1 MANTAPQDVLDF
13 FASAR
18 PFDRYTDAQGYNW
31 MRDLQGGGGMG
42 DSSDG
47 GTMTAEGF
55 RRSLN
60 PGENVGQGETTNLYY
75 KPDGNYSH
83 AYFDEKGWLNPITGI
98 LAVATLGM
106 GAQYL
111 AAAGAAGGGAGA
123 ATGTA
128 AAEAAGMG
136 GSGAFLGEGALS
148 GIGAWDGALAGAGAA
163 GTGTATMGAGMADLG
178 GSGAGFVGEGAAS
191 GIPAWDA
198 AAGSGVAGAAGST
211 APSWLQ
217 RLGSGAQSLM
227 GGSGGAGGAMNW
239 SSLIGPALSAASGAY
254 GANQA
259 GKAADSQLQ
268 AAREAQALQEPWRQG
283 GMKGLNRLLE
293 ELGIGGD
300 PNYANY
306 GRSFRDFSAADFQ
319 KDPGYAFRPSEG
331 EQGLSRAAAASGR
344 LGSGRYL
351 KDAMKFN
358 SGLAS
363 QEYGNAFNRYQAER
377 SARLNPLQSLSGV
390 GQSAANTIGEY
401 GTQGA
406 NAQAAG
412 RVGAAN
418 AITNGLGQGYSM
430 YQNNQLMNSL
440 YPQR

>member
-47 GTMTAEGF
+47 GTMTVEGF

-75 KPDGNYSH
+75 KPTGDYSH

-111 AAAGAAGGGAGA
+111 AAAGAAGGAGAGGA
-123 ATGTA
+123 LGT
-128 AAEAAGMG
+128 AEAAG
-136 GSGAFLGEGALS
+136 
-148 GIGAWDGALAGAGAA
+148 AA
-163 GTGTATMGAGMADLG
+163 GMT
-178 GSGAGFVGEGAAS
+178 GAGFGDAGLMYAGADA
-191 GIPAWDA
+191 A
-198 AAGSGVAGAAGST
+198 AAGSLGGGASIGGGAALGGTAAMGAGAGGGATTFGVVDEAAGALSAAGGGASS

-217 RLGSGAQSLM
+217 SVMGSGA
-227 GGSGGAGGAMNW
+227 GGAGGAMNW

-283 GMKGLNRLLE
+283 GMRGLNRLLE

-306 GRSFRDFSAADFQ
+306 GRSARDFGMADFNA
-319 KDPGYAFRPSEG
+319 DPGYQFRMDQGQQALERSAAARSG
-331 EQGLSRAAAASGR
+331 LLSGRAAKDTLKFAQGLG
-344 LGSGRYL
+344 
-351 KDAMKFN
+351 
-358 SGLAS
+358 S

>member
-1 MANTAPQDVLDF
+1 MALTVPQEVLDY
-13 FASAR
+13 FAQAGM
-18 PFDRYTDAQGYNW
+18 FDRYTDPQGYQW
-31 MRDLQGGGGMG
+31 MRDLQGGGGTG
-42 DSSDG
+42 DSG
-47 GTMTAEGF
+47 TAEMLLNGY
-55 RRSLN
+55 RRALN
-60 PGENVGQGETTNLYY
+60 PGEDAGRSETTNLYY
-75 KPDGNYSH
+75 GNDGNYNH
-83 AYFDEKGWLNPITGI
+83 AYYDEKGWLNPLTGI
-98 LAVATLGM
+98 LAVATLGA

-319 KDPGYAFRPSEG
+319 KDPGYAFRQSEG